1 MEDELIHDLAA
12 PYALDALDPEDER
25 TFERHLASCPRCRE
39 AVAVFSE
46 TAAELAYAVPPVP
59 PPPELR
65 GRITAAVRAEQSQ
78 VVPLRPRWATAA
90 LAAAAVAACAAIG
103 LGVWGAHL
111 HSELSSPG
119 QLQALP
125 LTGARGTV
133 VVGRR
138 GEAALVVSGLAA
150 APAGRTYELWVMRG
164 TSAKP
169 AGLFAG
175 GGATTTVHLR
185 EPVSGGDRVGVT
197 LEPQGGS
204 PQPTGSPLFTS
215 AVA

>member
-12 PYALDALDPEDER
+12 AYALDALDPEEER
-25 TFERHLASCPRCRE
+25 AFEQHLASCPRCRE
-39 AVAVFSE
+39 AVAAFSE
-46 TAAELAYAVPPVP
+46 TAAELAYAVPPAS

-65 GRITAAVRAEQSQ
+65 GRITSAVRAEGGR

-90 LAAAAVAACAAIG
+90 VAVAAVAACVAIA
-103 LGVWGAHL
+103 LGVWVAHL

-119 QLQALP
+119 RLQALP
-125 LTGARGTV
+125 LAGAQGSV

-150 APAGRTYELWVMRG
+150 APRGRTYELWVIKG
-164 TSAKP
+164 TAAKP

-175 GGATTTVHLR
+175 GGATTTVQLR
-185 EPVSGGDRVGVT
+185 TPVGSGDRVGVT
-197 LEPQGGS
+197 LEPAGGS
-204 PQPTGSPLFTS
+204 PQPTSRPIFTS
-215 AVA
+215 TPA

>member
-12 PYALDALDPEDER
+12 PYALDALDPEEER
-25 TFERHLASCPRCRE
+25 EFERHLAACPRCRE
-39 AVAVFSE
+39 AVAAFSA
-46 TAAELAYAVPPVP
+46 TAAELACAVAPAA

-65 GRITAAVRAEQSQ
+65 GRITAAVRAEQSN

-90 LAAAAVAACAAIG
+90 LAVAAVAACAAIG
-103 LGVWGAHL
+103 LGIWGAHL

-125 LTGARGTV
+125 LSGAQGSV
-133 VVGRR
+133 VVGRH

-150 APAGRTYELWVMRG
+150 APSGRTYELWVMRG
-164 TSAKP
+164 SSAKP

-175 GGATTTVHLR
+175 GGGTTTVHVG
-185 EPVSGGDRVGVT
+185 EPVGSGERVGVT
-197 LEPQGGS
+197 LEPAGGS
-204 PQPTGSPLFTS
+204 PQPTSAPLFTS